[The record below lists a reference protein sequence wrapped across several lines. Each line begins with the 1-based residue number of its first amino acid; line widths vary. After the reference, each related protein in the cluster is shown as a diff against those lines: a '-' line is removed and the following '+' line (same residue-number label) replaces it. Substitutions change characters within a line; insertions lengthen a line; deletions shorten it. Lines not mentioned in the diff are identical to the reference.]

1 MHEMVEDLPCI
12 RLLTFNFLAGG
23 KIVLDSSYMITIAG
37 RDPPGAD
44 GEYVT
49 VGLTLAA

>member
-1 MHEMVEDLPCI
+1 MVEDLPCI
-12 RLLTFNFLAGG
+12 RLLTFNFMAGG
-23 KIVLDSSYMITIAG
+23 KIVLDSSYMNTIAG
-37 RDPPGAD
+37 RGPPGAG